1 VAEIS
6 GLSVHSGGIDSLER
20 WALAQFS
27 AQVRQKRQSETA
39 RVQDELSQLLF
50 GVDLDPGQLKEY
62 RARLLDAIARV
73 DGLEQDRILR
83 LGGELSVPRSK
94 MMMTVGG
101 MGWLPSKTTLK
112 SIEVTPAQE
121 IHSRNLAKTLQ
132 TVLAQNPKS
141 VPRDF
146 HTVGIVVAR
155 GAEGERWGQDKV
167 QLSQWGL
174 DIVHAKD
181 YPSVA
186 RLRLPP
192 RFPTQAEMVQFRA
205 S

>member
-1 VAEIS
+1 MADIS
-6 GLSVHSGGIDSLER
+6 QLGVFGGGVGSLEK

-27 AQVRQKRQSETA
+27 APARQKRKLQTE
-39 RVQDELSQLLF
+39 RVQNELSQLLF
-50 GVDLDPGQLKEY
+50 GVDLDPGELQHY
-62 RARLLDAIARV
+62 RLRLLEAIARV
-73 DGLEQDRILR
+73 DDLEQGKVLN
-83 LGGELSVPRSK
+83 LGGDLSVPRSG

-101 MGWLPSKTTLK
+101 MGWLPARTTTK
-112 SIEVTPAQE
+112 SVEVTPVQE

-132 TVLAQNPKS
+132 TALAQNPKS
-141 VPRDF
+141 IHRDF
-146 HTVGIVVAR
+146 HCVGIVVAR
-155 GAEGERWGQDKV
+155 GAEGERWGEDKV

-174 DIVHAKD
+174 DVVRARD

-186 RLRLPP
+186 KLRLPP